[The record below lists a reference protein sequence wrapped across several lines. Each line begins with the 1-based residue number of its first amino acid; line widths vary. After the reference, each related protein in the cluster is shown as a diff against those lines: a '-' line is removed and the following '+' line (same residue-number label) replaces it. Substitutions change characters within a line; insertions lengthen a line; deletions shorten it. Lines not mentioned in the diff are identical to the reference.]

1 MSLFSRLFGS
11 KASADDTPSAQSVEY
26 EGFRITPQ
34 PMKEAQGFRL
44 CAVVEKDV
52 NGERKSHH
60 LIRADTIAD
69 FDACVEASI
78 AKAKQ
83 MIDQQGERLF

>member
-11 KASADDTPSAQSVEY
+11 KSSPEAPQAAQAIEY

-44 CAVVEKDV
+44 SALIEKDV
-52 NGERKSHH
+52 NGVSKSHQ
-60 LIRADTIAD
+60 LIRADTIND
-69 FDACVEASI
+69 FDACVEASV

-83 MIDQQGERLF
+83 IIDQQGERLF

>member
-11 KASADDTPSAQSVEY
+11 KPSVEAKPTAKVVEY

-44 CAVVEKDV
+44 CALIEKEV
-52 NGERKSHH
+52 NGERKSHQ

-69 FDACVEASI
+69 FETCADASI

-83 MIDQQGERLF
+83 MIDQQGERLL